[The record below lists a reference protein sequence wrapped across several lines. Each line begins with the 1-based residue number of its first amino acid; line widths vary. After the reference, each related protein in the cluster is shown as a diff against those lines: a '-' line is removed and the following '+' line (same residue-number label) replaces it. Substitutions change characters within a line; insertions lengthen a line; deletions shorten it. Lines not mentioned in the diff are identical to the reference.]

1 MPPRRIPIPTIY
13 FQGGTPP
20 ATVGEQVA
28 DQMHQLFYSR
38 RLSIA
43 VPSKMKGVWECMVEH
58 LLHFALH
65 DLQAQVIATVLGN
78 IDLNAILGGFAGQ
91 AAIVPEGIDM
101 WRMEKAAWAK
111 GWVFF
116 FSDRARGRTLWQV
129 VDVMEVAY
137 HEFPKLYSLYL
148 WMEIDRHRGTE
159 TMRPTVWATHTH
171 THNILNTH
179 TITRAIAR
187 LHGWRQMCVNM
198 NVHNS
203 HVRLDPTGIQT
214 CLHMWHASADMA
226 LYLGFSHGMPKNR
239 LRRILLHTRGGAFGH
254 LPFWTSI
261 TLLSS
266 L

>member
-65 DLQAQVIATVLGN
+65 DLQAEVIATVLGN
-78 IDLNAILGGFAGQ
+78 IDLNAILGDFAGQ

-101 WRMEKAAWAK
+101 WRMEKAARAK
-111 GWVFF
+111 ELGVF

-137 HEFPKLYSLYL
+137 HEFRKLYSLYL
-148 WMEIDRHRGTE
+148 WMEIDRHRGKE

-171 THNILNTH
+171 TYTQH
-179 TITRAIAR
+179 TQHTQSRAQF
-187 LHGWRQMCVNM
+187 LVY
-198 NVHNS
+198 
-203 HVRLDPTGIQT
+203 TGGDK
-214 CLHMWHASADMA
+214 CA
-226 LYLGFSHGMPKNR
+226 GK
-239 LRRILLHTRGGAFGH
+239 
-254 LPFWTSI
+254 
-261 TLLSS
+261 
-266 L
+266 